1 MGRKAMPTAETVQEK
16 IDEYFALCD
25 SINAASADKN
35 GKKEERLKK
44 PYSLSGLLC
53 YLEVTRGEF
62 EKMAENK
69 RYRKLIL
76 RTLARIE
83 AFTEENALI
92 GALSASAAAGSLKYN
107 FGWGRTSESTA
118 DSGSRSIRIVLDEDM
133 MRLAE

>member
-1 MGRKAMPTAETVQEK
+1 MGRKAMLSAETLQEK

-35 GKKEERLKK
+35 GKKEEKLKK

-53 YLEVTRGEF
+53 YLEITRGEW
-62 EKMAENK
+62 EKMANNK

-76 RTLARIE
+76 RALSRIE

-107 FGWGRTSESTA
+107 FGWGRSSNASADNTA
-118 DSGSRSIRIVLDEDM
+118 HSIRIVLDEDM